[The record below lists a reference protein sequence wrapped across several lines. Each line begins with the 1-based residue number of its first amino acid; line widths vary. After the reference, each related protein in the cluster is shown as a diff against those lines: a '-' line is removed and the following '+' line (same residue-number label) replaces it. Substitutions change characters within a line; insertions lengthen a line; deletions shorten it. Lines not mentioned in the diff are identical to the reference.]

1 MKNFFSQ
8 FGTVDSFDLKNKTSI
23 VLFKSFFSANV
34 CREFLSNENNFK
46 DNMKNNF
53 AVRWF
58 KLENDEYLLSDE
70 LKQKYT
76 LISQQY
82 SNSSSNNI
90 SHKKLT
96 INQTPQQQQM
106 QQMMQNQFIP
116 NMQMNMNVIPNLSKM
131 SSNNMSMNY
140 YSNPNYM
147 MHMHMQGK
155 NTQNGSNPNAMGQN
169 INNYY
174 NGTNNQQGNANMMNQ
189 SQNNYNNV
197 MNNNNNNNNNQSNN
211 NIYEEKSTYGKFTCK
226 FEILIPNDQEFQ
238 VVRRLIGSK
247 GCNMKKIVDSCKGP
261 NDIGQGNVKLRLRGK
276 GSGYKEGPQNKESDD
291 PLHLCISAKNQDS
304 LKKACGLVSELI
316 GKIYEDYKK
325 HCHKTGVPP
334 LPKIANKI
342 DGGNTVHIK
351 NNNNNNNNNNQGIN
365 MNMGMNVNMG
375 MGGLNM
381 NMGNHY

>member
-1 MKNFFSQ
+1 
-8 FGTVDSFDLKNKTSI
+8 
-23 VLFKSFFSANV
+23 
-34 CREFLSNENNFK
+34 
-46 DNMKNNF
+46 
-53 AVRWF
+53 
-58 KLENDEYLLSDE
+58 
-70 LKQKYT
+70 
-76 LISQQY
+76 
-82 SNSSSNNI
+82 
-90 SHKKLT
+90 
-96 INQTPQQQQM
+96 
-106 QQMMQNQFIP
+106 
-116 NMQMNMNVIPNLSKM
+116 
-131 SSNNMSMNY
+131 
-140 YSNPNYM
+140 
-147 MHMHMQGK
+147 
-155 NTQNGSNPNAMGQN
+155 MGQN
-169 INNYY
+169 MNNYY
-174 NGTNNQQGNANMMNQ
+174 NASTNQQGNTNMMTQ
-189 SQNNYNNV
+189 SQTNYNNV
-197 MNNNNNNNNNQSNN
+197 MNNNNNSNNNNN
-211 NIYEEKSTYGKFTCK
+211 NIYEENSTYGKFTCK

-325 HCHKTGVPP
+325 HCHKSGVPP

-351 NNNNNNNNNNQGIN
+351 NNNNNSNNNNQGIA
-365 MNMGMNVNMG
+365 MNMGMNVNIG

>member
-1 MKNFFSQ
+1 
-8 FGTVDSFDLKNKTSI
+8 
-23 VLFKSFFSANV
+23 
-34 CREFLSNENNFK
+34 
-46 DNMKNNF
+46 MKNNF
-53 AVRWF
+53 TVRWF
-58 KLENDEYLLSDE
+58 KLENDDYLLSDE

-76 LISQQY
+76 LISQQNL
-82 SNSSSNNI
+82 SSSSNNI
-90 SHKKLT
+90 THKKLT
-96 INQTPQQQQM
+96 MNQQTPQQQQM
-106 QQMMQNQFIP
+106 HLMQNQFIP
-116 NMQMNMNVIPNLSKM
+116 NMQMNIMTNISKLQTG
-131 SSNNMSMNY
+131 NIGMNY
-140 YSNPNYM
+140 YSNQNYM

-155 NTQNGSNPNAMGQN
+155 NTPNGNAPNTIGQN
-169 INNYY
+169 MNNYY
-174 NGTNNQQGNANMMNQ
+174 NATTNQQGISQ
-189 SQNNYNNV
+189 SQPNYNNV
-197 MNNNNNNNNNQSNN
+197 MNSNNNNNSSNSN
-211 NIYEEKSTYGKFTCK
+211 GVYEEKSTYGKFTCK

-342 DGGNTVHIK
+342 DGGNTIHIK
-351 NNNNNNNNNNQGIN
+351 NNNNSGGNSNNNSNGNGSQGMG
-365 MNMGMNVNMG
+365 MNMGMGVNMG
-375 MGGLNM
+375 MSGMGM